1 MPYYSDSESYY
12 ANMRTLF
19 ACLKENHP
27 KATDAIGRSKMNI
40 LIRTTDPAAD
50 IVVLGRERPVRT
62 TFGENGVKPDL
73 EIHMTADTFHRIL
86 LDDLSLRTALGN
98 GLMKV
103 KGPIW
108 KAMTLSDLFHVSRKC
123 YPDIIKGQG

>member
-1 MPYYSDSESYY
+1 MPFYSDSDSYY
-12 ANMRTLF
+12 VNMRTLF
-19 ACLKENHP
+19 ACVKEHYP
-27 KATDAIGRSKMNI
+27 KATDAIGKSKMNI

-50 IVVLGRERPVRT
+50 IMVLGRERPVRT

-73 EIHMTADTFHRIL
+73 EIDMTADTFHKIL

-123 YPDIIKGQG
+123 YPGIIEGQG